1 MEAGPERVRSGGC
14 SCGAVR
20 FRLRGEPIRVGLCHC
35 TDCRK
40 VTGSVFLAF
49 AIWPWASFEFTGETR
64 CWEGRSF
71 CPTCGSRLFS
81 LREEEGE
88 AEIKL
93 GCLDEAPADLSPTY
107 ELWIKRRERWLPALA
122 GTAQHVEDPPWV
134 TAGSKAPANPVDSG

>member
-1 MEAGPERVRSGGC
+1 MEAGSERVRSGGC

-20 FRLRGEPIRVGLCHC
+20 FRVRGEPIRVGLCHC
-35 TDCRK
+35 ADCRR

-49 AIWPWASFEFTGETR
+49 AIWSWASFESTGETR
-64 CWEGRSF
+64 CWDGRSF
-71 CPTCGSRLFS
+71 CPICGSRLFS

-93 GCLDEAPADLSPTY
+93 GCLDEAPVDLAPTY

-122 GTAQHVEDPPWV
+122 GAEQHVEDPPWV
-134 TAGSKAPANPVDSG
+134 TGGSSAPAARADPG